1 MALPPSTYARLLGE
15 KIEHD
20 VSVWLINTGWS
31 GGPCGDG
38 QRMKLDLTRAMVK
51 ATLSGSLNQVKT
63 KIDPVFGV
71 HVPVEVP
78 DVPAEVLDPRRTWK
92 DPAAYDAKAREL
104 ARMFANNFDENAGDA
119 PSKVR
124 KAGPDLS

>member
-1 MALPPSTYARLLGE
+1 
-15 KIEHD
+15 
-20 VSVWLINTGWS
+20 
-31 GGPCGDG
+31 
-38 QRMKLDLTRAMVK
+38 MKLDLTRAMAK

-104 ARMFANNFDENAGDA
+104 ARMLPITSTKTQEMLPRRSG
-119 PSKVR
+119 KQ
-124 KAGPDLS
+124 GQI